1 MFEWFEEDDTWETIG
16 DGDYGETVYD
26 IVNFTGVENPVNVR
40 EDFFPDEWRTWDVTD
55 LVEAWYNGTIE
66 NNGLVVL
73 GMANLEGGDI
83 GSFAFFRSVDFADF
97 DFWPHLSIV
106 FDEPGP
112 LADIDG
118 DGTVG
123 FSDFLILSSQFGLSD
138 PLPDPSA
145 DIDGDG
151 TVSFADFLVLSNTFG
166 QTATA
171 TLGPATTVQS
181 VPEPSGFSLVVIAL
195 LAGTGLSRRL
205 SLRAF

>member
-1 MFEWFEEDDTWETIG
+1 
-16 DGDYGETVYD
+16 
-26 IVNFTGVENPVNVR
+26 
-40 EDFFPDEWRTWDVTD
+40 
-55 LVEAWYNGTIE
+55 L
-66 NNGLVVL
+66 
-73 GMANLEGGDI
+73 
-83 GSFAFFRSVDFADF
+83 
-97 DFWPHLSIV
+97 WPRLSIV

-166 QTATA
+166 QTAA
-171 TLGPATTVQS
+171 AALGPATTLQS